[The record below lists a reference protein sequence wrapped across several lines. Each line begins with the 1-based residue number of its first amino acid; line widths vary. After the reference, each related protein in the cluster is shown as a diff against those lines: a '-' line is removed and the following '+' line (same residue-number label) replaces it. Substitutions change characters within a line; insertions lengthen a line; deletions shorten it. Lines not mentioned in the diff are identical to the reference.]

1 MRKVMWRSCRGGV
14 GRGLRTTS
22 VLMGLLLVVSMVT
35 VSHAAL
41 GFDQPGKICKD
52 AGLNVIGQDT
62 CVTCLNKGK
71 GNAPTCIC
79 KFLADIGFDGNHGQC
94 VKAVKAFLN

>member
-1 MRKVMWRSCRGGV
+1 MTGKRVLV
-14 GRGLRTTS
+14 

-41 GFDQPGKICKD
+41 GIDNPGKVCND
-52 AGLNVIGQDT
+52 LGLDDLIGQDT

-79 KFLADIGFDGNHGQC
+79 KVLADIGVLVDISHGQC
-94 VKAVKAFLN
+94 VKVVKDFLP

>member
-1 MRKVMWRSCRGGV
+1 MRGKRILVV
-14 GRGLRTTS
+14 F
-22 VLMGLLLVVSMVT
+22 MGLLLVGSMAT

-41 GFDQPGKICKD
+41 GVDKPGKVCKD
-52 AGLNVIGQDT
+52 TGLGELVGQDT

-79 KFLADIGFDGNHGQC
+79 KVLAVLGYDGSHGQC
-94 VKAVKAFLN
+94 VKAIKQALN